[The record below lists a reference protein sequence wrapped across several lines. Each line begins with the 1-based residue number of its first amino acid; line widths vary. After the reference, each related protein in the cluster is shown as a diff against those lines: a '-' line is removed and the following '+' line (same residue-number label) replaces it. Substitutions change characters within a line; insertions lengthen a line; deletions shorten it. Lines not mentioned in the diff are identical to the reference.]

1 MSDLPPITSVVGGV
15 GGLAAEYADIRSLA
29 DTLDGIGSR
38 ALHWAGS
45 AGSALIDVS
54 LLATAPLAPGSFAR
68 VESKL
73 LSCGGH
79 GVIDSAVWEV
89 DAVGCRVA
97 VEALEEADE
106 LCRIALDALD
116 YALGRGLAAPLF
128 PVALAVDAVPDPL
141 WDRFVD
147 RLGPPGPGAP
157 GVLDEF
163 VIDHP
168 GVVRHLLNGSGG
180 LLDGLTLGPLPLIEH
195 LSAESAAADASTWY
209 DVPGHAAVA
218 PGSTSYTSGALGVAD
233 LMSALDF
240 LSDRPDGTIAVQTLA
255 GPDGP
260 LHIVLLPGTD
270 ALGLPWDFDPD
281 VRDGQTDLTAVAG
294 LPNTY
299 ADGIRQAL
307 ATAGVGDD
315 PVLLVGHSLGG
326 IVANQ
331 LAREH
336 GLNVAG
342 VITAGSPI
350 TTTPAGIPV
359 LSLANRGDLVP
370 MLLGD
375 TPVDA
380 VDHVSVD
387 FDDHEASVVAN
398 HDLGHYVAGAQA
410 VDASADPSV
419 QAQLAGWQ
427 PFLAGGAT
435 TTQEFTITREP

>member
-1 MSDLPPITSVVGGV
+1 MSDLPAITSVVGGV

-29 DTLDGIGSR
+29 DTLDGIGFR

-45 AGSALIDVS
+45 AGSALTDVS
-54 LLATAPLAPGSFAR
+54 LLATVPLAPGSFAR

-73 LSCGGH
+73 LAAGGH

-97 VEALEEADE
+97 VKALEEADE
-106 LCRIALDALD
+106 LSRIALDGLD
-116 YALGRGLAAPLF
+116 YVLGRALAGPLF
-128 PVALAVDAVPDPL
+128 PVALAADALPDPI

-157 GVLDEF
+157 GAVDAF

-168 GVVRHLLNGSGG
+168 GAVRHLLNSSGG
-180 LLDGLTLGPLPLIEH
+180 LLDGLTLGPLPFVEH

-209 DVPGHAAVA
+209 DVPGHAAVL
-218 PGSTSYTSGALGVAD
+218 PGATSYSTGALGVAD
-233 LMSALDF
+233 LMAALDS
-240 LSDRPDGTIAVQTLA
+240 LNDRPDGTIAVQTVA

-281 VRDGQTDLTAVAG
+281 VRDGQTDLAAVAG
-294 LPNTY
+294 LPNAY

-307 ATAGVGDD
+307 DSAGVGDD

-331 LAREH
+331 LAHDH

-350 TTTPAGIPV
+350 TTIPAEIPV
-359 LSLANRGDLVP
+359 LSLANRGDVVP
-370 MLLGD
+370 MLLGED
-375 TPVDA
+375 PVDT
-380 VDHVSVD
+380 VGHVSVE

-398 HDLGHYVAGAQA
+398 HDLGHYVAGAHA
-410 VDASADPSV
+410 VDASADQSI

-427 PFLAGGAT
+427 PFLAGGRA